1 MFKLR
6 LKELRK
12 KNNMTQ
18 KQLADKLFVDCSSVT
33 KWETGKAFPDFGNQ
47 KKLADVF
54 ECSLDYLLGRDVG
67 LDYDQLK
74 QEGFVPYNPKVR
86 KIPVLGYVAAGLPI
100 YADEHIIDYT
110 YTEIENDG
118 YEYFAL
124 KVKGDSMNAA
134 QINDGNIVVVRVQ
147 QTVENGEIAVV
158 RINNEDVTIKEFLH
172 LGEVVQLIPHSFN
185 AEHKTQIYDL
195 KDTKIDIIGKVVECK
210 IKF

>member
-1 MFKLR
+1 MRSNYLLRQSKSFSQPAYANYERGLRQPDYDTLFKLA
-6 LKELRK
+6 EI
-12 KNNMTQ
+12 
-18 KQLADKLFVDCSSVT
+18 FSVT
-33 KWETGKAFPDFGNQ
+33 T
-47 KKLADVF
+47 
-54 ECSLDYLLGRDVG
+54 DYLLGRDVG

-74 QEGFVPYNPKVR
+74 REGFEPYNPKVR

-134 QINDGNIVVVRVQ
+134 QINDGNIVIVRVQ

-185 AEHKTQIYDL
+185 AEHKAQIYDL